1 MAEQTSGA
9 PPAEQQGGQSGQTA
23 DKPAERTFTQAELN
37 SILASHKR
45 ELQTKIEGS
54 DRELAVLRD
63 SVKGYE
69 EKVAS
74 IDTMLKSI
82 LPEEEEADPFE
93 VDDARLAEAMKPP
106 AWAKTASDKAL
117 WRHLK
122 KTQLVVGDR
131 DKVLQDQLKELEG
144 KATAADA
151 RWKKAEERELAAENK
166 RRETLKRETLTTIH
180 TKGDG
185 VDLRAVQRYFAD
197 DLVFSDK
204 ADAWLYRS
212 AGGEL
217 VDPLGPDGP
226 LKDFPAFLQK
236 STVQNG
242 GSGSGGQHHQAPESE
257 LAAAKKDMDHWGE
270 LGQKGNRQ
278 AVSRYQEAK
287 RRVRLLEQQVKQG
300 AHA

>member
-1 MAEQTSGA
+1 MAEQTGA
-9 PPAEQQGGQSGQTA
+9 PPAEQQGGHSGQQQTSE
-23 DKPAERTFTQAELN
+23 KSTERTFTQAELN

-54 DRELAVLRD
+54 DKELSALRD
-63 SVKGYE
+63 AVKGHE

-74 IDTMLKSI
+74 IDMMLRSF
-82 LPEEEEADPFE
+82 LPEEEEVDPFE
-93 VDDARLAEAMKPP
+93 VDDPRLAEALKPP

-117 WRHLK
+117 WRNLK

-131 DKVLQDQLKELEG
+131 DKALQDQLKDLEG

-151 RWKKAEERELAAENK
+151 RWKKAEEREQAAENK

-197 DLVFSDK
+197 DLVFSEK
-204 ADAWLYRS
+204 ADAWLYRT
-212 AGGEL
+212 AGGDL
-217 VDPLGPDGP
+217 VDPLGTDGP
-226 LKDFPAFLQK
+226 LKDFPAFLKK
-236 STVQNG
+236 SSVQNG

-257 LAAAKKDMDHWGE
+257 LAAAKKDMEHWQE

-278 AVSRYQEAK
+278 AISRYQEAK
-287 RRVRLLEQQVKQG
+287 RRVSLLEQQVKA

>member
-1 MAEQTSGA
+1 MADQTGA
-9 PPAEQQGGQSGQTA
+9 PPAEQQGGSSGQTLE
-23 DKPAERTFTQAELN
+23 KSAERTFTQAELN
-37 SILASHKR
+37 SILAGHKR

-54 DRELAVLRD
+54 DRELATLRD

-93 VDDARLAEAMKPP
+93 VDDPRLAEALKPP

-117 WRHLK
+117 WRTLK
-122 KTQLVVGDR
+122 KTQMVVGDR

-151 RWKKAEERELAAENK
+151 RWKKAEERELAAETK

-185 VDLRAVQRYFAD
+185 VDVKAVQRYFAD
-197 DLVFSDK
+197 DLVFSEKD
-204 ADAWLYRS
+204 DAWLYRT
-212 AGGEL
+212 AGGDL

-226 LKDFPAFLQK
+226 LKDFPDFLKK
-236 STVQNG
+236 SYVQNG
-242 GSGSGGQHHQAPESE
+242 GSGSRGQHHQAPEGE
-257 LAAAKKDMDHWGE
+257 LAAAKKDMDHWQE

-278 AVSRYQEAK
+278 AVARYQEAK
-287 RRVRLLEQQVKQG
+287 RRVHLLEQQVNKG
-300 AHA
+300 AQA